1 MGGQQRTSH
10 VKQLSEAAGAVV
22 VRVRK
27 LDTMKQLPLVV
38 QEEEGGGVL
47 SRGVGGLVTLR
58 LLSGHV
64 VKVVRQ
70 TPVASQR
77 VENSQPH

>member
-1 MGGQQRTSH
+1 VGGQQRTSH

-38 QEEEGGGVL
+38 QEVL